1 MANDIL
7 NISSA
12 STSSG
17 VLSDKSGR
25 LAAPI
30 LSEVLSVQETEKGL
44 AIRNVQTPL
53 SKTEKMESLNSRDD
67 EKKRNEIKTEDL
79 KKQAQDLQ
87 ELSKLKG
94 WAVNFEV
101 DQDLNQTII
110 KVVDAETQKTIR
122 QIPNEELLTI
132 SKRLQAFRDGQDSL
146 NSLSGLFFD
155 KEI

>member
-1 MANDIL
+1 MANDLL
-7 NISSA
+7 NLSSA
-12 STSSG
+12 STSSS
-17 VLSDKSGR
+17 VLSDKGGR
-25 LAAPI
+25 LAAPT
-30 LSEVLSVQETEKGL
+30 LSDFSSVQEAEKGSAVSNAL
-44 AIRNVQTPL
+44 TPL
-53 SKTEKMESLNSRDD
+53 SKTEKTESLNSRDD
-67 EKKRNEIKTEDL
+67 EKKRSEIKAEDL

-94 WAVNFEV
+94 WVVNFEV
-101 DQDLNQTII
+101 DQDLNQTVI

-146 NSLSGLFFD
+146 NSLSGLLFD

>member
-1 MANDIL
+1 MANDL
-7 NISSA
+7 FNLSSA
-12 STSSG
+12 STSSS
-17 VLSDKSGR
+17 VLSDKGGR

>member
-1 MANDIL
+1 MANDL
-7 NISSA
+7 FNLSSA
-12 STSSG
+12 STSSS
-17 VLSDKSGR
+17 VLSDKGGR

-67 EKKRNEIKTEDL
+67 EKKRNEITAEDL

-87 ELSKLKG
+87 ELSELKG

-155 KEI
+155 QEI

>member
-17 VLSDKSGR
+17 VFSDKSGR
-25 LAAPI
+25 LAAPT
-30 LSEVLSVQETEKGL
+30 LSEVLPVQETEKGS

-53 SKTEKMESLNSRDD
+53 SKTEKMGSLNSRDD
-67 EKKRNEIKTEDL
+67 EKKRNEITAEDL

-132 SKRLQAFRDGQDSL
+132 SKRLQAFRNGQDSL

>member
-7 NISSA
+7 NLSSA
-12 STSSG
+12 STSSA

-25 LAAPI
+25 LAAPT
-30 LSEVLSVQETEKGL
+30 LSEVLSAQEAEKGL
-44 AIRNVQTPL
+44 PIHNVQTPL
-53 SKTEKMESLNSRDD
+53 SKTEKTESLNSRDD
-67 EKKRNEIKTEDL
+67 EKKRNEIQTEDL

-94 WAVNFEV
+94 WEVNFEV
-101 DQDLNQTII
+101 DQDLNQTVI

-146 NSLSGLFFD
+146 NSLSGLLFD